1 MTSTPPDQRLETR
14 PSTGEAAQ
22 SSHAPQVDG
31 PATGDTWV
39 ALSRQPLAVAEA
51 TAWVV
56 KPDCGAS
63 VVFSGTARD
72 HAPGRPDVQE
82 LKYEAYEEYV
92 EPVFAQV
99 AGEAR
104 QRWPQLGRV
113 VIWHRTGHVAL
124 GESAVVVAV
133 SAPHRPEA
141 FEAARYCIDTVKATA
156 PIWKREVWS
165 GGESWGAAD
174 GS

>member
-1 MTSTPPDQRLETR
+1 MDDR
-14 PSTGEAAQ
+14 P
-22 SSHAPQVDG
+22 
-31 PATGDTWV
+31 TGDTWV
-39 ALSRQPLAVAEA
+39 ALSPQPLPVAKA
-51 TAWVV
+51 TSWVV
-56 KPDCGAS
+56 RQDCGAS

-82 LKYEAYEEYV
+82 LEYEAYEEYV

-99 AGEAR
+99 AEQAR
-104 QRWPQLGRV
+104 QRWPQLGRI
-113 VIWHRTGHVAL
+113 VIWHRVGHVAL

-165 GGESWGAAD
+165 EGESWGVAD